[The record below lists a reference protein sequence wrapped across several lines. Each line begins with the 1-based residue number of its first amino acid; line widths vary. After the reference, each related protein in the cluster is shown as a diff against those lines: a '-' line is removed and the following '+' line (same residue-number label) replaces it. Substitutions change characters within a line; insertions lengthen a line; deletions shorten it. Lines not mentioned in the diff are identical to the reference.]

1 MLSKALELE
10 LPARPSRDK
19 SMRLVARAEGHRERA
34 GWVWEVVSCCTSKN
48 SQTCTDAIQILR
60 QSTMLP
66 ALILL
71 DP

>member
-1 MLSKALELE
+1 MFSKALELE
-10 LPARPSRDK
+10 LPARPSRDN
-19 SMRLVARAEGHRERA
+19 SMRLVATAEGHRERV
-34 GWVWEVVSCCTSKN
+34 GWAWEVVSCCISKI
-48 SQTCTDAIQILR
+48 SHTCTNTIQTLL